1 MCSDVCIIYLR
12 YIHCK
17 TLNQGHPAGLF
28 CPTRL
33 KKDPLSMGEV
43 VPGIPGESFF
53 YLKTLEDLRTR
64 YPSSKWCLK
73 GFCLHASQD
82 ENQVQQHEQVWR
94 LCSVAEIN
102 SRVCHR
108 NDLFCTEKS
117 GLVHVL
123 VGAHALLALVFFWDL
138 CRSSHVKKKPN
149 KKNLKAKSVFLNTP
163 VFFRLLA
170 LRAPA
175 LLCSWTQPGC
185 ELRKVKAEPSVC
197 DGAPNPWLSD
207 NQS

>member
-17 TLNQGHPAGLF
+17 TLNQGHPAGFF
-28 CPTRL
+28 CPTGL
-33 KKDPLSMGEV
+33 KKDLLSMREV

-64 YPSSKWCLK
+64 YPASKWCLK

-82 ENQVQQHEQVWR
+82 ENQNRQHQQVWR

-149 KKNLKAKSVFLNTP
+149 KKQPQSQIRFSAHSPP
-163 VFFRLLA
+163 VFF
-170 LRAPA
+170 
-175 LLCSWTQPGC
+175 
-185 ELRKVKAEPSVC
+185 SVC
-197 DGAPNPWLSD
+197 WLLEPRLSSVHGLSLAV
-207 NQS
+207 N